1 MWWRFSR
8 DTCNT
13 LPKPTMNLS
22 NKSDFVNGRVVE
34 IPQQNWASFMC
45 RTRRTLSLVTKAK
58 LGLLACYPPAWF
70 EPITFLIHARGQ
82 IALHHMSMLDNQDS
96 IDKNFKQRIPM
107 EGNIYFHNRNYL
119 SVALLLHIR
128 QFSYWNQNKTSY
140 LNMLL
145 HPGLLHRTWT
155 ENHFLQD
162 FQLPLL

>member
-45 RTRRTLSLVTKAK
+45 RTRRILSLVTKAK

-70 EPITFLIHARGQ
+70 EPITSLIHARGQ
-82 IALHHMSMLDNQDS
+82 IALHHMSMLDNQDTVLTKTS
-96 IDKNFKQRIPM
+96 KKEFQ
-107 EGNIYFHNRNYL
+107 EEYFHNRNCL

-128 QFSYWNQNKTSY
+128 QFSCWNQNKTSY

-145 HPGLLHRTWT
+145 LPGLLHRTWT